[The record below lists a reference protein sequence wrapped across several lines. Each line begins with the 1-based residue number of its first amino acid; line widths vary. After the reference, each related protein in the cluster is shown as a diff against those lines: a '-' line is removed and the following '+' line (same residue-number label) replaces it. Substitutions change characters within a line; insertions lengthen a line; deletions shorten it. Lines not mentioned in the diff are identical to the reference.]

1 MSIPEDPYATPRSAL
16 SWMPVREPVF
26 FVVAPR
32 KLLIMVLLTLGAY
45 FVYWLYRQW
54 ALYRQAKGMRLWPW
68 ARVMFPGC
76 YFCSLILRVMHE
88 LEQGESDYRWS
99 PRCLAVAVFVGGCLP
114 FTVLWLLSPFTALVV
129 AGGVAAFQV
138 ALALQLQ
145 DAINYLECDPQGQ
158 GNERLTDANW
168 VGVAVGLVGWAA
180 VIAWC
185 VRAVFTFEIP

>member
-1 MSIPEDPYATPRSAL
+1 MSIPEDPYATPRAAL

-76 YFCSLILRVMHE
+76 YFCSLILSVMHE

-114 FTVLWLLSPFTALVV
+114 FTVLWLLSPFVALVV
-129 AGGVAAFQV
+129 VACIAVFQ
-138 ALALQLQ
+138 LAIAVQLQ
-145 DAINYLECDPQGQ
+145 MAINHLERDVNAV
-158 GNERLTDANW
+158 GNARMTDANRVAIAAGLLGW
-168 VGVAVGLVGWAA
+168 GMVVTGAMWGVG
-180 VIAWC
+180 
-185 VRAVFTFEIP
+185 